1 MLGLILAAALVAA
14 GEYLRRR
21 EGAQASLGG
30 VPVAYVPGVLTAAG
44 TVAAFGSIYAAHAL
58 YGFIGPGVAFIALGA
73 TGLAAMLAAALHG
86 PALAGLGLLGSL
98 AAPLLV
104 ASDRPEPWPVVV
116 YVAVVVAAAYWLAR
130 ARHWLW
136 LALSA
141 AAGGGLWSLVLFAG
155 ARSSISI
162 MRRSPASCCKSR
174 SQRPSWQSSRIGTD
188 ATKPPDSTLRRAW
201 RWPV

>member
-1 MLGLILAAALVAA
+1 MGPPLLSGGALGALLLVRYSIERGFFGPGARIVLGLILAAALVAA

-21 EGAQASLGG
+21 EGAPPSVRG

-58 YGFIGPGVAFIALGA
+58 YGFIGPGVAFLALGA

-141 AAGGGLWSLVLFAG
+141 AVGGGLWSA
-155 ARSSISI
+155 
-162 MRRSPASCCKSR
+162 
-174 SQRPSWQSSRIGTD
+174 
-188 ATKPPDSTLRRAW
+188 
-201 RWPV
+201 